1 MKMKLMTSKYNRCI
15 FLIFAIIL
23 CLNVF
28 SNAQTTAPDTV
39 VVLKQKAVSNI
50 AYGTQ
55 PDWMV
60 TGAISTVK
68 GSDLQTNFTTN
79 FSNKLFGRIPG
90 LTVMAGGAEP
100 GNDYAG
106 VISRGLNTFGFGG
119 TGMLILVDGIE
130 SVYADLVPEEVE
142 SVTLLKDASA
152 TAMYGSRGANGVML
166 VTTKRGD
173 AGKLKV
179 VFSTQQGIQ
188 SGMRLPQFVGSYDY
202 ARLYNEALVND
213 GKAEK
218 YTAADLDSYQKG
230 DDKYFHPD
238 VNWYNQVLRKTA
250 PISNYNLNFSG
261 GSSTVKYFV
270 LLNYLKSSNLYQKTG
285 SLSDFSINGS
295 YQRVNFRSNVDINL
309 TKWLSAAI
317 TLGGTV
323 VDKANPA
330 ANTTGGIFNQM
341 AQLPPNAFPVY
352 NPNNTLSRNSLF
364 SNPLGDILNKG
375 FYTSNGRTLQTTVG
389 FTGLLD
395 MLTKGLSVTG
405 RISFNSYFQSLS
417 NKSRNYLSF
426 ATSKGLAGDTI
437 YTPYSLNT
445 SLVGSEGE
453 SDQYRNLVYQ
463 AFVNY
468 DRTFGI
474 HAVNGVLMYN
484 ADEYTISG
492 NSEPVKHVNV
502 SGRATY
508 SYDQKYIGELSF
520 SYMGS
525 NYFPKDGRFGLF
537 PAASVGWIVS
547 NEGFF
552 KDNSLV
558 NFLKIRGSYGIV
570 GNDKI
575 GGPNFMYLQS
585 YPYYSQ
591 YYFGTANSGSNAIVQ
606 GFPANTNVTWE
617 KEKSANI
624 GIEATILNHVDIS
637 LDLFNRD
644 RYDIL
649 VQPNVTG
656 ADFMGY
662 SKPYLNQ
669 GKANNKGFEATL
681 RYYTDKSKDF
691 QFFAEASVWYYKN
704 KVVYNS
710 EALKLNDYQYQ
721 TGQPI
726 GQPFGLVA
734 LGFFKDQADIDA
746 SPKQIWTVVKPGD
759 VKYQDQNGDDMIDQN
774 DSYPIGK
781 PGAPNITGSLHLGT
795 KYKGFD
801 LDLFFQGVTGNTAYF
816 SGLNFHALQ
825 NNGQIGTIALDRWTQ
840 ATAETAT
847 YPRLTTYNDD
857 NNFRYS
863 TLWQRDG
870 SFIKLRSVELGYTL
884 PSRIV
889 NLAKL
894 ENARFFING
903 TNLFSLD
910 HMEGYKDPEFGSSYP
925 ATRSFSIGVKVQFQ

>member
-1 MKMKLMTSKYNRCI
+1 MKMKLMTFKYNRCV
-15 FLIFAIIL
+15 FLIFAISL
-23 CLNVF
+23 CFSVF
-28 SNAQTTAPDTV
+28 SNAQTSTPDSAAV
-39 VVLKQKAVSNI
+39 KQQAVTNI
-50 AYGTQ
+50 AYGVQ
-55 PDWMV
+55 PTWMV

-68 GSDLQTNFTTN
+68 GSDLQTPFVTN
-79 FSNKLFGRIPG
+79 FANRLNGRIPG
-90 LTVMAGGAEP
+90 LTVTPNGSEP
-100 GNDYAG
+100 GNDNATLTT
-106 VISRGLNTFGFGG
+106 RGRNTFGVGG
-119 TGMLILVDGIE
+119 TNMLVLVNGVE
-130 SVYADLVPEEVE
+130 GNFADLVPEEVE
-142 SVTLLKDASA
+142 SVTLLKDASS
-152 TAMYGSRGANGVML
+152 TAMYGGRGANGVML
-166 VTTKRGD
+166 VTTKRGET
-173 AGKLKV
+173 GKLKV
-179 VFSTQQGIQ
+179 VFSAQQGIQ
-188 SGMRLPQFVGSYDY
+188 SGMRLPQYVDSYDY

-218 YTAADLDSYQKG
+218 YTATDLASYQNG
-230 DDKYFHPD
+230 DDKYFHPNI
-238 VNWYNQVLRKTA
+238 NWYDQVLRKTA
-250 PISNYNLNFSG
+250 PISNYDLNFSG
-261 GSSTVKYFV
+261 GNSSVKYFV
-270 LLNYLKSSNLYQKTG
+270 LLNYIKSSNLYQKTG
-285 SLSDFSINGS
+285 SQSDFSINGS
-295 YQRVNFRSNVDINL
+295 YQRVNFRANIDINL
-309 TKWLSAAI
+309 NKWLSAAL

-330 ANTTGGIFNQM
+330 ANTTDGIFNQM
-341 AQLPPNAFPVY
+341 AQLPPNAFPIY
-352 NPNNTLSRNSLF
+352 NPNKTLSRNSLF

-375 FYTSNGRTLQTTVG
+375 FYTSNGRTLQSTFG

-395 MLTKGLSVTG
+395 MLTKGLSVTA
-405 RISFNSYFQSLS
+405 RISFNSYFLSLS
-417 NKSRNYLSF
+417 NKSRTYRSF
-426 ATSKGLAGDTI
+426 ALSKGVVGDTI
-437 YTPYSLNT
+437 YTPYGLDN
-445 SLVGSEGE
+445 SLVGAEGS
-453 SDQYRNLVYQ
+453 SDQNRNLVYQ

-484 ADEYTISG
+484 ADEYVISG
-492 NSEPVKHVNV
+492 NSEPVKHINF

-520 SYMGS
+520 SYMGL
-525 NYFPKDGRFGLF
+525 NYFPKNGRFGLF

-547 NEGFF
+547 NEGFL

-558 NFLKIRGSYGIV
+558 NFLKIRGSYGMV

-575 GGPNFMYLQS
+575 GGTSFMNEQY
-585 YPYYSQ
+585 YPYNGG
-591 YYFGTANSGSNAIVQ
+591 YYFGTGNTSVWGVIQGS
-606 GFPANTNVTWE
+606 PANTNVTWE

-624 GIEATILNHVDIS
+624 GIEATLLNHLDLS

-649 VQPNVTG
+649 VQPNATV
-656 ADFMGY
+656 ADFMGFT
-662 SKPYLNQ
+662 KPYLNQ

-681 RYYTDKSKDF
+681 RYYSDKTKDF
-691 QFFAEASVWYYKN
+691 QFFAEASLWYYKN

-710 EALKLNDYQYQ
+710 EALKLFNYQYS

-734 LGFFKDQADIDA
+734 LGFFKDQADINA

-759 VKYQDQNGDDMIDQN
+759 VKYQDQNGDNKIDDN

-781 PGAPNITGSLHLGT
+781 IGLPNITGGLHLGT
-795 KYKGFD
+795 RYKGFD

-816 SGLNFHALQ
+816 SGSNFQALQ
-825 NNGQIGTIALDRWTQ
+825 NNGQIGAIALNRWTA

-863 TLWQRDG
+863 SLWQRDG

-884 PSRIV
+884 PSRI
-889 NLAKL
+889 AKL
-894 ENARFFING
+894 ALLDNARFFING

-910 HMEGYKDPEFGSSYP
+910 HMEGYKDAEYGSNYP
-925 ATRSFSIGVKVQFQ
+925 VLRSFSVGVKVQFR